1 MSKFRNPP
9 DTSYFQCNPTDT
21 SYFQFMPKNDLLLM
35 ALAGQQV
42 PRPPVW
48 MMRQAGRYLP
58 SFRKLKSQYDFFD
71 RVRNPE
77 MACEITMMPIH
88 QVGVDAAILFSD
100 ILVVPQAMGIEVK
113 MVESKGPVVPTPI
126 RTREQIDKLITT
138 DMPTRLEYVMKAIKL
153 TLNDLN
159 DSVPLIGFAGAPWT
173 IFCYVVQGGS
183 SKTFDIALDF
193 CNENPDLAH
202 RLLTK
207 ITEATTRYLHAKAD
221 AGVHAIQLFDSWAGI
236 LDRDDYQNFSHRYNK
251 QIVKEISARVPV
263 ILFAKDRGEEL
274 DILLDSG
281 ASAMGIDWNIYPEA
295 ARKLTQSR
303 VTLQGN
309 LDPSVLLED
318 EDVVR
323 EETRKMI
330 TRFGTQRYIA
340 NLGHGIL
347 PETPVENAIAFVETV
362 KTFKVGEN

>member
-1 MSKFRNPP
+1 M
-9 DTSYFQCNPTDT
+9 
-21 SYFQFMPKNDLLLM
+21 KNDLLIR
-35 ALAGQQV
+35 ALHGQRV
-42 PRPPVW
+42 ERPPVW

-58 SFRKLKSQYDFFD
+58 SFRKLKEQYDFFD

-100 ILVVPQAMGIEVK
+100 ILVVPQAMGIEIR

-126 RTREQIDKLITT
+126 RTREQIDKLITA
-138 DMPTRLEYVMKAIKL
+138 DMPARLDYVMKAIKL
-153 TLNDLN
+153 TLIELN

-173 IFCYVVQGGS
+173 IFCYIVQGGS
-183 SKTFDIALDF
+183 SKTFDVALDF
-193 CNENPDLAH
+193 CDKFPDLAH

-207 ITEATTRYLHAKAD
+207 ITEATTQYLLAKAN

-236 LDRDDYQNFSHRYNK
+236 LDRDDYQQFSHRYNK
-251 QIVKEISARVPV
+251 QIIKEIGTRVPV

-274 DILLDSG
+274 NVLLDSG
-281 ASAMGIDWNIYPEA
+281 ASAMGIDWTIYPEA
-295 ARKLTQSR
+295 ARKLTQNR

-318 EDVVR
+318 EETVR
-323 EETRKMI
+323 EETLKMI

-347 PETPVENAIAFVETV
+347 PDTPVENAIAFVETV
-362 KTFKVGEN
+362 KQYKEAPGGKN

>member
-1 MSKFRNPP
+1 
-9 DTSYFQCNPTDT
+9 
-21 SYFQFMPKNDLLLM
+21 MPKNNLLIK
-35 ALAGQQV
+35 ALAGEVV

-58 SFRKLKSQYDFFD
+58 SFRKLKERYDFFE

-100 ILVVPQAMGIEVK
+100 ILVVPQAMGIDVK
-113 MVESKGPVVPTPI
+113 MIESRGPVVPTPI
-126 RTREQIDKLITT
+126 RTLQQVDALITA
-138 DMPTRLEYVMKAIKL
+138 DMPARLDYVMKAIAL
-153 TLNDLN
+153 TLKELD
-159 DSVPLIGFAGAPWT
+159 DSAPLIGFAGAPWT
-173 IFCYVVQGGS
+173 IFCYIVQGGS
-183 SKTFDIALDF
+183 SKAFEAALDF
-193 CNENPDLAH
+193 CDEGPELAH
-202 RLLTK
+202 KLLSK
-207 ITEATTRYLHAKAD
+207 ITEATIGYLHAKAD
-221 AGVHAIQLFDSWAGI
+221 AGVHAIQLFDSWAGL
-236 LDRDDYQNFSHRYNK
+236 LDKDDYQAFSHRYNK
-251 QIVKEISARVPV
+251 QIIKAIGSRVPT
-263 ILFAKDRGEEL
+263 ILFAKGRGEEL
-274 DILLDSG
+274 DTLIDSG
-281 ASAMGIDWNIYPEA
+281 AAAMGIDWNIYPEA
-295 ARKLTQSR
+295 ARRLTQNR

-330 TRFGTQRYIA
+330 DRFGTHRYIA

-362 KTFKVGEN
+362 KAYKGG